1 MDAFYASV
9 EVREEPS
16 LRGKPVV
23 VGGSGP
29 RSVVASASYEAR
41 RFGVRSAMPSVQAR
55 RLCPGIVFLPPN
67 FALYN
72 SYSHRLHE
80 VLQGFTPLVEGIG
93 LDEAFLDVT
102 GSCSLFGPPE
112 VIARSIRDRVG
123 RDLGLPCA
131 VGGGP
136 NKLVSKLASKAAK
149 PRWGETGD
157 LAGEGI
163 VVVEPRD
170 VVSFL
175 WPMPV
180 RAIWGVG
187 QAGAQRL
194 ESLGVNTVRQLAAV
208 PVEVLMGALGRAG
221 GRQLHE
227 LAWGRD
233 DRPVVPERAPKSI
246 GHEET
251 YPRDVEDRAELERR
265 LVAMADSV
273 AGRLREHGMVARTV
287 TLKLRYGDFST
298 LTRSH
303 TFPAPQSTGPA
314 LWRSARALLAGLPLR
329 GGARLLGV
337 SASGLVP
344 VSASPGEQL
353 ALDLAAAGEPG
364 GAVAGR
370 RRAQTA
376 GPSPASTDA
385 RRPGTVAP
393 PLPGAQRVGAWDEA
407 SRAMDA
413 VRARFG
419 NAAVQPA
426 GVIEPRSPRARPG
439 ASRPYQGG
447 GPP

>member
-9 EVREEPS
+9 EVKEEPS

-23 VGGSGP
+23 VGGTGQ

-55 RLCPGIVFLPPN
+55 RLCPDIVFLPAN
-67 FALYN
+67 FALYHA
-72 SYSHRLHE
+72 YSRQLHE

-112 VIARSIRDRVG
+112 VMARSIRDRVG
-123 RDLGLPCA
+123 QEVGLPCA
-131 VGGGP
+131 VGVGP
-136 NKLVSKLASKAAK
+136 NKLISKLASKAAK
-149 PRWGETGD
+149 PRWGETGHV
-157 LAGEGI
+157 AGAGI
-163 VVVEPRD
+163 VVVAPRD
-170 VVSFL
+170 VVAFL
-175 WPMPV
+175 WPLPV

-187 QAGAQRL
+187 RAGAQRL
-194 ESLGVNTVRQLAAV
+194 ERLGVNTVRELAAV
-208 PVEVLMGALGRAG
+208 PVEVLVASLGRASG
-221 GRQLHE
+221 QLLHE

-246 GHEET
+246 GQEET
-251 YPRDVEDRAELERR
+251 YPEDVADRAELERR
-265 LVAMADSV
+265 LVVMSDSV

-303 TFPAPQSTGPA
+303 TFPSPQSTGPA
-314 LWRSARALLAGLPLR
+314 VWRSAQALLAGLPLR

-337 SASGLVP
+337 SASGLLP

-353 ALDLAAAGEPG
+353 ALHLAGTGAPAE
-364 GAVAGR
+364 AVAVPGR
-370 RRAQTA
+370 APGA
-376 GPSPASTDA
+376 GPSPVSTKPDGRGTA
-385 RRPGTVAP
+385 PPPLSRAARPG
-393 PLPGAQRVGAWDEA
+393 AWEEA

-419 NAAVQPA
+419 SAAVQPA
-426 GVIEPRSPRARPG
+426 GAIGPRSGTARPG
-439 ASRPYQGG
+439 ACAPSGDGEPA
-447 GPP
+447 